1 MGVNQKPQGGE
12 SIKPRTTIEQIRNY
26 SNYLSRYNKV
36 DLPADMLRLVRA
48 YAQETCD
55 ERGTC
60 AKLGMIS
67 CCTHC
72 FVDRVLV
79 PDMIARSG
87 DNFIVSWVAKESH
100 RDMEEKKG
108 RGVNKE

>member
-1 MGVNQKPQGGE
+1 MGVDKKSQGGE
-12 SIKPRTTIEQIRNY
+12 SIKPRITEEQLRNM
-26 SNYLSRYNKV
+26 SRYLSRWNKV
-36 DLPADMLRLVRA
+36 DLPTDMLVLVKT
-48 YAQETCD
+48 YAEQTCD

-67 CCTHC
+67 CCAHC

-87 DNFIVSWVAKESH
+87 GNYIVSWVAKEPPGTS
-100 RDMEEKKG
+100 DKKKG
-108 RGVNKE
+108 TGSK